1 MLNKTFL
8 LAGRASFVVEN
19 PAGESVTVKVS
30 KSKGFVTRS
39 GRTFPPSYYVS
50 VRHQN
55 AAWQYLGFVKPYDPT
70 FKISPTA
77 KSALSMT
84 DRVTKIAQW
93 AIKLVATGTAVP
105 TGYRLAHTGKCGRCG
120 KMLRDE
126 TSLARGIG
134 PDCWEMI

>member
-1 MLNKTFL
+1 MLNKTFV
-8 LAGRASFVVEN
+8 LAGRAAFVIEN
-19 PAGESVTVKVS
+19 PKGESVTVKVT
-30 KSKGFVTRS
+30 KSKPFVSRS
-39 GRTFPPSYYVS
+39 GRTFPPSFFVS

-55 AAWQYLGFVKPYDPT
+55 DAWQYLGFVNPTDPALTITPT
-70 FKISPTA
+70 FKSVR
-77 KSALSMT
+77 SAA

-93 AIKLVATGTAVP
+93 ALGLIATETPAP
-105 TGYRLAHTGKCGRCG
+105 KGYRLAHTGKCGRCG